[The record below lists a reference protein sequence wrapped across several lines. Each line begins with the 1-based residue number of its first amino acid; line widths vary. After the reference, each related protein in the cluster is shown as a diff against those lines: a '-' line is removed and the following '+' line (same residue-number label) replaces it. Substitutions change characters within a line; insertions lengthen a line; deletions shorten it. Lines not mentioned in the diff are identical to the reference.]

1 MKSLP
6 SVVVQRKNTIATAS
20 AWIVLLDI
28 SISTT
33 FYLCS
38 NNESVSFGGHTYEP
52 FPFDLDPHEEN
63 NKGEIPTLSLRVAN
77 VTQLIQEQ
85 IEENNGGVGS
95 SIIIRVV
102 NSDYLTSDYSEL
114 EMEFSILAA
123 EASAEWLTLTLGA
136 PNPLR
141 RRFPPHRYIANHCHW
156 DFKSVECG
164 YSGNATVCDRSWE
177 RCEELNNTPR
187 FGGYR
192 GLTTKGWRVI

>member
-1 MKSLP
+1 MKNLP
-6 SVVVQRKNTIATAS
+6 AVVVHQKNKISTSS

-28 SISTT
+28 SITTT

-52 FPFDLDPHEEN
+52 FPFDLEPHEEN
-63 NKGEIPTLSLRVAN
+63 NKGEIPTLSLKVAN

-85 IEENNGGVGS
+85 IEENDGGVGS
-95 SIIIRVV
+95 SITIRVV

-141 RRFPPHRYIANHCHW
+141 RRFPPWRYISSHCHW

-164 YSGNATVCDRSWE
+164 YSGGATVCDRTWE
-177 RCEELNNTPR
+177 RCQALNNTVR

-192 GLTTKGWRVI
+192 GLTQKGWRVV